1 MLRFIDRIIK
11 LTEGATRESIE
22 TDGDKHDAILLNFIM
37 LGEAAN
43 HITRDFAAAQPNV
56 DWCHIAGI
64 RHRLVHD
71 YDEINYDVLWEAMTY
86 DIPQLQPLIKA
97 LVDALPPVL
106 PPDNL
111 EEFR

>member
-22 TDGDKHDAILLNFIM
+22 TDGDKHDALLHNFIM

-43 HITRDFAAAQPNV
+43 RITRDFAAAHPDI
-56 DWCHIAGI
+56 DWCRIAGT

-71 YDEINYDVLWEAMTY
+71 YDEVNYDILWDAMTT
-86 DIPQLQPLIKA
+86 DIPQLRPLIKA
-97 LVDALPPVL
+97 LVDGLPPVL

-111 EEFR
+111 EDFR